1 MSRIFNIISQVRQ
14 IQAKVKVDISYTKPI
29 ITYVLMKNPI
39 TYTPQSE
46 EEIEDAFLSI
56 ILKEELDEVFDI
68 ALKSRT
74 EYIAI
79 GVKDKNIK
87 IIE

>member
-1 MSRIFNIISQVRQ
+1 
-14 IQAKVKVDISYTKPI
+14 
-29 ITYVLMKNPI
+29 MKNPI

-46 EEIEDAFLSI
+46 DEIEDAFLSI

-68 ALKSRT
+68 ALKSKT

-79 GVKDKNIK
+79 GVKDNKVKLID
-87 IIE
+87 

>member
-14 IQAKVKVDISYTKPI
+14 IQSKVKLDASYTKSI

-46 EEIEDAFLSI
+46 DEIEDAFLSI

-68 ALKSRT
+68 ALKSKT

-79 GVKDKNIK
+79 GVKDNKVKLID
-87 IIE
+87 